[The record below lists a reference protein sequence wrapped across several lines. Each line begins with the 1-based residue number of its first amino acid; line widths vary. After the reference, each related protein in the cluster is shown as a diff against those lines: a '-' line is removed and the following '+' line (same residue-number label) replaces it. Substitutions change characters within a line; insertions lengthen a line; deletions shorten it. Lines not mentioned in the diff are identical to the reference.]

1 MPVIVEH
8 MMHSSKDIF
17 LRISGVLILLS
28 AMLYIVEPFVA
39 PWIMTLSVA
48 LFSVLTVTT
57 PYPGKSIRGKRLFH
71 FQLFSCILMIV
82 ATYLM
87 FRQRNEWALAMICGA
102 VFMLYA
108 AVMIPREL
116 EREKEKEKETNE

>member
-1 MPVIVEH
+1 MTQYPDD
-8 MMHSSKDIF
+8 KL
-17 LRISGVLILLS
+17 LRLSALLILLS
-28 AMLYIVEPFVA
+28 AALYLVIPTVA
-39 PWIMTLSVA
+39 PWIMAVSVA
-48 LFSVLTVTT
+48 LFAVRTVSS

-71 FQLFSCILMIV
+71 FQVFSTVLMIV

-87 FRQRNEWALAMICGA
+87 FRQRNEWALVMLCGA

-116 EREKEKEKETNE
+116 EREVNKKNDKG